1 MRELATM
8 TAPTETQLAGMVM
21 ITADD
26 PILGRWESSLGCV
39 AWVEK
44 SDRRCGRD
52 APGYLCKRHET
63 VARRRW
69 EKYVE
74 REAVKREKRTA
85 DRARNLPGW
94 KAELEKV
101 TAEINRLDPPRP
113 ADYDRAAIGGNVHPS
128 IQRKRAAF
136 MSDSRVQKM
145 AALTRRHEQLTRKI
159 GADK

>member
-1 MRELATM
+1 MTTTAT
-8 TAPTETQLAGMVM
+8 TPSPEQLASMVL
-21 ITADD
+21 IGAFDD
-26 PILGRWESSLGCV
+26 VLDYWESANGCV

-44 SDRRCGRD
+44 SDRRCGRES
-52 APGYLCKRHET
+52 PGYLCARHET

-69 EKYVE
+69 EKHVE
-74 REAVKREKRTA
+74 REAAKREKRTD

-113 ADYDRAAIGGNVHPS
+113 SDYDRAAYGGQVHPS
-128 IQRKRAAF
+128 ITKKRRAF